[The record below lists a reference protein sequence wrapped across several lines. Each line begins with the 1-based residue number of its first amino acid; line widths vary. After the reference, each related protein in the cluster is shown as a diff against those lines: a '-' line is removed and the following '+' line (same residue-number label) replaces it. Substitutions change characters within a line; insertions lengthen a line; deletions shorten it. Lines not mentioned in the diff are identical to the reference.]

1 MGGHR
6 TRFCGRAAENV
17 PLMHVPLF
25 LRGLGQVSKW
35 NVCGRRKEALKI
47 RFYRIYIEI
56 SVTTTYG

>member
-25 LRGLGQVSKW
+25 LKEDWGKFQNGIYVEG
-35 NVCGRRKEALKI
+35 GRKH
-47 RFYRIYIEI
+47 
-56 SVTTTYG
+56 